1 MESIKNSVN
10 IVLSLNVKSILIN
23 YPTNK
28 MVQNHNWCVIQ
39 TVKLTFF
46 QDFIPKTSDFEV

>member
-28 MVQNHNWCVIQ
+28 MVQNHNYVIQ